1 MISKYKLSQLS
12 GISQS
17 SLGRIMAQEN
27 LPSLITLE
35 KICTALGVTLS
46 QFFVV
51 ERKNG
56 NVFLVYSRA
65 L

>member
-1 MISKYKLSQLS
+1 
-12 GISQS
+12 
-17 SLGRIMAQEN
+17 MAQEN

-46 QFFVV
+46 QFFVF

>member
-1 MISKYKLSQLS
+1 
-12 GISQS
+12 
-17 SLGRIMAQEN
+17 MAQEN
-27 LPSLITLE
+27 LPLLITLE

-46 QFFVV
+46 RFFVF

-56 NVFLVYSRA
+56 NVFLVYSRV